1 VTTIRPTHLPAQTAA
16 QPSTSNM
23 SEAKSAAQ
31 RAFFQTALGGAA
43 KPAAQTTQLATAA
56 APAAPAIFAQPV
68 QRIPDP
74 KAEAPTRILRPGSL
88 LDIRV

>member
-1 VTTIRPTHLPAQTAA
+1 MTTIRPTHLPAQTAV
-16 QPSTSNM
+16 QPSTMN
-23 SEAKSAAQ
+23 EARSAAQ
-31 RAFFQTALGGAA
+31 RAFFQTALGGGA
-43 KPAAQTTQLATAA
+43 KPAAQATPVATAA
-56 APAAPAIFAQPV
+56 APASTPTVFAQPV

>member
-1 VTTIRPTHLPAQTAA
+1 VTPVRPTNLPAQPSGQPARPDAA
-16 QPSTSNM
+16 KT
-23 SEAKSAAQ
+23 AAQ
-31 RAFFQTALGGAA
+31 RAFFQAALGAA
-43 KPAAQTTQLATAA
+43 APTQATAA
-56 APAAPAIFAQPV
+56 TTTTPTVFAQPV